1 MTKFSIAQMPD
12 CKRVV
17 IKIGSALLRDN
28 ETGNIRQK
36 WLETVAEDIVAMRR
50 AGQQVVLVSSGAI
63 AMGQAALGFNAR
75 PPRLEDAQA
84 AAAIGQIKLAHAYET
99 LFAPFDT
106 TVAQVLLTLYDL
118 EDRARYLNGRNT
130 LESLLEHGALPI
142 VNENDTVATQE
153 IRFGD
158 NDHLAARVA
167 QLIKADALLI
177 LSDIKGLYTADPH
190 MNDTA
195 ELINQVTDITPEIEA
210 MAGPAAANT
219 PGSGG
224 MMTKVSAAKIATAAG
239 CSLVIADGQ
248 VHNPISHF
256 WQGQIGTVF
265 TASQS
270 PLAVRKSW
278 IRGLM
283 APEGY
288 LHIDAGAEKALQG
301 DASLLPAGV
310 TEVDG
315 TFERGDLVALINE
328 DGKAIGQGLV
338 GYTSDQAH
346 KMKGRRSEEA
356 QAQLGF
362 CARSVIVH
370 RDDLILF

>member
-1 MTKFSIAQMPD
+1 MTKFSIAQKSD

-28 ETGNIRQK
+28 KTGKIRQK
-36 WLETVAEDIVAMRR
+36 WLETVAEDIVTMRR

-63 AMGQAALGFNAR
+63 AMGQTALGFNTR
-75 PPRLEDAQA
+75 PTRLEDAQA

-99 LFAPFDT
+99 LFAPHET

-130 LESLLEHGALPI
+130 LEALLEHGTLPI

-158 NDHLAARVA
+158 NDRLAARVA

-177 LSDIKGLYTADPH
+177 LSDIKGLYTADP
-190 MNDTA
+190 NIDDAA
-195 ELINQVTDITPEIEA
+195 ELISQVTEITPKIEA
-210 MAGPAAANT
+210 MAGPAAAGT
-219 PGSGG
+219 LGSGG
-224 MMTKVSAAKIATAAG
+224 MFTKILAAKIATAAG
-239 CSLVIADGQ
+239 CSLVISNGQ
-248 VHNPISHF
+248 IDNPIRRF
-256 WQGQIGTVF
+256 WESQVGTVF
-265 TASQS
+265 TASVS
-270 PLAVRKSW
+270 PLAVRKQW
-278 IRGLM
+278 LRGLM

-288 LHIDAGAEKALQG
+288 LHIDAGAEKALRK

-315 TFERGDLVALINE
+315 NFSRGDLVALINE
-328 DGKAIGQGLV
+328 NGKAIGQGLV
-338 GYTSDQAH
+338 GYTAEQAH
-346 KMKGRRSEEA
+346 KMKGRRSDEA

-362 CARSVIVH
+362 CGRSVIVH

>member
-1 MTKFSIAQMPD
+1 MTKFSIAQMTD

-28 ETGNIRQK
+28 ETGHIRQK
-36 WLETVAEDIVAMRR
+36 WLETVAEDVMAMRR

-63 AMGQAALGFNAR
+63 AMGQAALGFSAR
-75 PPRLEDAQA
+75 PSRLEDAQA

-99 LFAPFDT
+99 LFAPYET
-106 TVAQVLLTLYDL
+106 TTAQVLLTLYDL

-130 LESLLEHGALPI
+130 LESLLEHGVLPI

-158 NDHLAARVA
+158 NDQLAARVA

-190 MNDTA
+190 MDDSA
-195 ELINQVTDITPEIEA
+195 ELISQVTEITPEIEA
-210 MAGPAAANT
+210 MAGPAATDT

-224 MMTKVSAAKIATAAG
+224 MLTKISAAKIATAAG
-239 CSLVIADGQ
+239 CSLVIANGQ
-248 VHNPISHF
+248 INNPISSF
-256 WQGQIGTVF
+256 AKAQVGTVF
-265 TASQS
+265 TANQA
-270 PLAVRKSW
+270 PLAVRKQW
-278 IRGLM
+278 ISGLM
-283 APEGY
+283 APVGY
-288 LHIDAGAEKALQG
+288 LHIDAGAEKALRT

-310 TEVDG
+310 TGVDG
-315 TFERGDLVALINE
+315 NFERGDLVALINA
-328 DGKAIGQGLV
+328 DGKAVGQGLV
-338 GYTSDQAH
+338 GYTAEQAH